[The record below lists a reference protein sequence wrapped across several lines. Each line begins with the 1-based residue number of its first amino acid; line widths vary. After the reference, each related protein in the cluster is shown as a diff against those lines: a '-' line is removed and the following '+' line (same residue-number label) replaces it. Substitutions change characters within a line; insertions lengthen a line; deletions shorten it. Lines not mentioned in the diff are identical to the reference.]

1 MVALLLPL
9 LGEMAEL
16 LGVTGLSSA
25 GVLDKEAFFYNSFA
39 VVTDCIILTF
49 ERALAL
55 YAVCCKDVGIFFLIC
70 WFAPGGS

>member
-9 LGEMAEL
+9 LGAMAEL

-39 VVTDCIILTF
+39 EVTDCIILTF
-49 ERALAL
+49 ELALAIH
-55 YAVCCKDVGIFFLIC
+55 AFTCGAGCF
-70 WFAPGGS
+70 